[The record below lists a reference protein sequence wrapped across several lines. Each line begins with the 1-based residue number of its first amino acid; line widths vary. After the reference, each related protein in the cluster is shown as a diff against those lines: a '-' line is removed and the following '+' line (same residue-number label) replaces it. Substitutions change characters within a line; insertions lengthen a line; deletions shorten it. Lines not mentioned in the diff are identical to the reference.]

1 MIFKLS
7 LDRVY
12 EKYKVAILRRGRT
25 LEVNKVNAVFLEK
38 FQHKAVYR
46 KGVL

>member
-12 EKYKVAILRRGRT
+12 EKYKGAIVRRGRT
-25 LEVNKVNAVFLEK
+25 ARRGDR
-38 FQHKAVYR
+38 A
-46 KGVL
+46 KG